1 MSQLRVRNS
10 GTLFFREQGYNDA
23 MLSEWMAFVVSG
35 LIAVYLTRAS
45 IGFSPT
51 IGLVDVPDA
60 RKRHNG
66 QVAIAGWALV
76 IASLVGVLSAINF
89 SREWAGLWLGSL
101 IAAATGLMDDGRG
114 LSSKLK
120 ALGQL
125 LAALVAVLLSPWS
138 IESIRLFGLEISL
151 GWLAIPFTI
160 FWIMGAINALN
171 LLDGLDGLA
180 AGATAIISA
189 TCALMAWQSSN
200 IPAMSFAL
208 AICGTTLGF
217 LVYNFCPARVFMG
230 DTGSHFL
237 GYWLAILTVQATQSS
252 LSSPTHVPLLIS
264 VLLLGLP
271 VADTGWAILRRMR
284 AHQSISEADRGHI
297 HHRLLLR
304 GWGGTKTV
312 LSLYAL
318 VGLLCLMALILF
330 RFNI

>member
-1 MSQLRVRNS
+1 
-10 GTLFFREQGYNDA
+10 

-66 QVAIAGWALV
+66 HVALAGWALV
-76 IASLVGVLSAINF
+76 IASLIGILSAINF
-89 SREWAGLWLGSL
+89 SREWSGLWLGSL
-101 IAAATGLMDDGRG
+101 IAATTGLMDDGRG
-114 LSSKLK
+114 LSPKLK

-138 IESIRLFGLEISL
+138 IDSIRIFGFEISL
-151 GWLAIPFTI
+151 GWLAVPFAI

-171 LLDGLDGLA
+171 LIDGLDGLA

-189 TCALMAWQSSN
+189 VCALMAWQSGN
-200 IPAMSFAL
+200 LAMMALAL

-217 LVYNFCPARVFMG
+217 LVYNFCPAKVFMG

-271 VADTGWAILRRMR
+271 VADTGWAILRRLR
-284 AHQSISEADRGHI
+284 AYQSITAADCGHI
-297 HHRLLLR
+297 HHRLLAR
-304 GWGGTKTV
+304 GWGCMKTV
-312 LSLYAL
+312 LVLYAVIGFL
-318 VGLLCLMALILF
+318 SFLALLLF
-330 RFNI
+330 WFNV